1 LYTVSPSLKKDVV
14 HIAKHMRKADIVECE
29 ALNKS
34 PLQAINTAMIV
45 KNSQTLTLY
54 KDKEPV
60 LIGGLVPDGIKTA
73 TIWALAT
80 DKAFNNPTTVAKMGI
95 KWINYVVTPYEKVH
109 NLVWSKNK
117 KAINLLILLGF
128 TVSTKVIHVNH
139 LEFFY
144 FVRRNLD
151 KN

>member
-1 LYTVSPSLKKDVV
+1 MYTVSPSVNKDVV
-14 HIAKHMRKADIVECE
+14 YIAEHMRKADIKECE
-29 ALNKS
+29 AFNKS
-34 PLQAINTAMIV
+34 PLQAINTAMIT

-95 KWINYVVTPYEKVH
+95 KWINYIVNPYEKVH
-109 NLVWSKNK
+109 NLVWSENK
-117 KAINLLILLGF
+117 KAINI
-128 TVSTKVIHVNH
+128 
-139 LEFFY
+139 
-144 FVRRNLD
+144 
-151 KN
+151 